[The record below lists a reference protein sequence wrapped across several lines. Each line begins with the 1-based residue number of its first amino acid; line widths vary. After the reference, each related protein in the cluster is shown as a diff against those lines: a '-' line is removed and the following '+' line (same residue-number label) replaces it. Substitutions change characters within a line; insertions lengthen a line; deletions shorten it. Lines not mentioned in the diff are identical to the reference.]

1 MADLFCSF
9 LDFQSLNTNFKFHLF
24 LPPRHYCSSALVHA
38 HSARINGMRRR
49 PLHLTLLSRPSSP
62 NFDVISTHEHSDGS
76 LLYRFGDPSEVAKNV
91 KMEES
96 KIVKEDIEGE
106 DGYTVVKVLDG
117 DHEAE
122 VIVKKADRE
131 VTSSGLTEVVDQT
144 DSIVISS
151 GSISVVQV
159 DNDSRE
165 KLLEGSNDS
174 ELPISSSSKERE
186 VISPPDIDVEHV
198 GNVEEDLNAEHEDSS
213 LVAEASIL
221 DENSESGNSVTT
233 VELLEEESA
242 GVTSTHGVVVEHPGN
257 VEEVLNEER
266 GDSSPT
272 DTSIRGKSYEME
284 NNGTKV
290 ESLVRDTAE
299 STTLIS
305 LMPKPIIGVPDNDVF
320 QASLETVRTMD
331 ASVDSEHQN
340 LETEMQNESIEGD
353 RESIESDLE
362 SLPPQSQTAVSLPQE
377 IEDQNLEAGVQELTI
392 GKGGESEMNQ
402 PGALGLTNVIDGNSN
417 ENNMNDTEAKY
428 PPITNEAEE
437 SGTETGVLNEIV
449 EDGSESDVIP
459 LNTMSP
465 QLKVEL
471 RLDEETG
478 TDITEESADD
488 DGAESLTTLND
499 VPQNL
504 ILGSERT
511 EVNDNLQSGNL
522 VEASGH
528 ELTQLKST
536 ESAIKSQEILR
547 MNFVLSSVLLCCR
560 ILLSCINQL
569 SALVNIWSK
578 WKFLNENVTSVADG
592 VGQWSLEG
600 TKPGVYARELMKNC
614 EKFIS
619 DLNGDSLDNPME
631 LLNLSVAGTHYPGP
645 STVLIAQ
652 VVGQDL
658 HVANVGDSGFIVL
671 RHGSVYKRSS
681 PMLHAFHFTK
691 QIERGDD
698 PLILLRVDLE
708 EDDVIITATDGLLD
722 NLYDQ
727 EISSIVVSS
736 LAADKKLEEIAELL
750 ATKAQDVGRSTSG
763 RSPFADE
770 AQAAGFAGYTGG
782 KLDDVAVIVSI
793 VQRQSTPQ
801 ML

>member
-24 LPPRHYCSSALVHA
+24 LPPKHYYSSALVHS
-38 HSARINGMRRR
+38 HSSRINGMRRR
-49 PLHLTLLSRPSSP
+49 PLHLTLFSRPSSP

-76 LLYRFGDPSEVAKNV
+76 LLFRFGDPSEVAENV

-96 KIVKEDIEGE
+96 KTVKEDIEREGE

-122 VIVKKADRE
+122 VIVKKADRV
-131 VTSSGLTEVVDQT
+131 VTSSGLTEVADRT
-144 DSIVISS
+144 DSVVISS
-151 GSISVVQV
+151 GSISVIQV

-174 ELPISSSSKERE
+174 ELPILNSSKEVE
-186 VISPPDIDVEHV
+186 VISPPNIDVVHV
-198 GNVEEDLNAEHEDSS
+198 ENVEEDLNGEHEDSS
-213 LVAEASIL
+213 LVAEASLL
-221 DENSESGNSVTT
+221 DENSENGNSVTT
-233 VELLEEESA
+233 VELLEEETA
-242 GVTSTHGVVVEHPGN
+242 GVTSTPGFVMEHTGN

-272 DTSIRGKSYEME
+272 DAFILGKSSEME
-284 NNGTKV
+284 NNSTKV
-290 ESLVRDTAE
+290 ELLERDTAE

-305 LMPKPIIGVPDNDVF
+305 LMPKPIVAVPDNDVF
-320 QASLETVRTMD
+320 QASLETVLTTD
-331 ASVDSEHQN
+331 ASADSEHQN
-340 LETEMQNESIEGD
+340 LETEMQNESVDGG

-362 SLPPQSQTAVSLPQE
+362 SLPPQSQTAISLSQE
-377 IEDQNLEAGVQELTI
+377 IEDQNLQARVQDLTN
-392 GKGGESEMNQ
+392 GKGSESEMNQ
-402 PGALGLTNVIDGNSN
+402 PGALGMTNVIDGNSN
-417 ENNMNDTEAKY
+417 ENDTEAKY

-459 LNTMSP
+459 LNTVSP
-465 QLKVEL
+465 KLKAEPT
-471 RLDEETG
+471 LDEETG
-478 TDITEESADD
+478 TDITEESAED

-504 ILGSERT
+504 ILGSEST
-511 EVNDNLQSGNL
+511 EVDDNLQSGNL
-522 VEASGH
+522 VETSGH
-528 ELTQLKST
+528 ELTELKYT
-536 ESAIKSQEILR
+536 ESATESQEILR
-547 MNFVLSSVLLCCR
+547 TNFVLSSGAALLPHPSKVLTGGEDAYFVAGQTWLG
-560 ILLSCINQL
+560 
-569 SALVNIWSK
+569 
-578 WKFLNENVTSVADG
+578 VADG

-614 EKFIS
+614 EKFIA
-619 DLNGDSLDNPME
+619 DHNGDSLNNPME
-631 LLNLSVAGTHYPGP
+631 LLNLIVAETHYPGP

-652 VVGQDL
+652 LVGQDL

-671 RHGSVYKRSS
+671 RHGAVYKRSS
-681 PMLHAFHFTK
+681 PMLHAFHFAK

-698 PLILLRVDLE
+698 PSDLAELYRVDLE

-727 EISSIVVSS
+727 EISSIVVNS
-736 LAADKKLEEIAELL
+736 LADDKKLEEIAELL
-750 ATKAQDVGRSTSG
+750 ATKAQEIGRSMSG
-763 RSPFADE
+763 RSPFADD

-801 ML
+801 TS

>member
-9 LDFQSLNTNFKFHLF
+9 LDFQSLNTNFKFRLF
-24 LPPRHYCSSALVHA
+24 LPPRHYCFSALVHA

-198 GNVEEDLNAEHEDSS
+198 GNVEEDLNGEHEDSS

-233 VELLEEESA
+233 VGLLEEESA

-272 DTSIRGKSYEME
+272 DTSILGKSYEIE

-305 LMPKPIIGVPDNDVF
+305 LMPKPIIAVPDNDVF

-331 ASVDSEHQN
+331 ASADSEHQN

-417 ENNMNDTEAKY
+417 NMHDTEAKY

-478 TDITEESADD
+478 TDITEESAED

-536 ESAIKSQEILR
+536 ESATKSQEILR
-547 MNFVLSSVLLCCR
+547 MNFVLSSGAALLPHP
-560 ILLSCINQL
+560 
-569 SALVNIWSK
+569 SK
-578 WKFLNENVTSVADG
+578 TGGEDAYFIAGQTWLGVADG

-671 RHGSVYKRSS
+671 RHGAVYKRSS

-698 PLILLRVDLE
+698 PSHLAELYRVDLE
-708 EDDVIITATDGLLD
+708 DDDVIITATDGLLD

>member
-106 DGYTVVKVLDG
+106 EYTVVKVLDG

-174 ELPISSSSKERE
+174 ELPVSNSSKERE

-198 GNVEEDLNAEHEDSS
+198 GNVEEDLNGEHEDSS

-221 DENSESGNSVTT
+221 DENSENGNSVTT

-257 VEEVLNEER
+257 VEEVLNEEL

-272 DTSIRGKSYEME
+272 DTSILGKSYEME

-305 LMPKPIIGVPDNDVF
+305 LMPKPIIAVPDNDVF

-331 ASVDSEHQN
+331 ASADSEHQN
-340 LETEMQNESIEGD
+340 LETEMQNESIEGG

-362 SLPPQSQTAVSLPQE
+362 SLPPQSQTAVSLSQE
-377 IEDQNLEAGVQELTI
+377 IEDQNLETGVQDLTI
-392 GKGGESEMNQ
+392 GKGSESEMNQ
-402 PGALGLTNVIDGNSN
+402 PGALGMTNVIDGNSN

-437 SGTETGVLNEIV
+437 SGTETGLLNEIV
-449 EDGSESDVIP
+449 EDGSG
-459 LNTMSP
+459 
-465 QLKVEL
+465 K
-471 RLDEETG
+471 
-478 TDITEESADD
+478 SAED
-488 DGAESLTTLND
+488 DGAESLTTLSD

-528 ELTQLKST
+528 ELTELKST
-536 ESAIKSQEILR
+536 ESATKSQEILTT
-547 MNFVLSSVLLCCR
+547 NFVLSSGAALLPHPSKVSHEHF
-560 ILLSCINQL
+560 LLTLGLHFTVQPCYAATSL
-569 SALVNIWSK
+569 SGEDAYFIAGQTWLG
-578 WKFLNENVTSVADG
+578 VADG

-619 DLNGDSLDNPME
+619 DLNGDSLNNPME

-671 RHGSVYKRSS
+671 RHGAVYKRSS

-691 QIERGDD
+691 QIETGDD
-698 PLILLRVDLE
+698 PSHLAELYRVDLE

-750 ATKAQDVGRSTSG
+750 ATKAQDVGRSTYG

-801 ML
+801 TL